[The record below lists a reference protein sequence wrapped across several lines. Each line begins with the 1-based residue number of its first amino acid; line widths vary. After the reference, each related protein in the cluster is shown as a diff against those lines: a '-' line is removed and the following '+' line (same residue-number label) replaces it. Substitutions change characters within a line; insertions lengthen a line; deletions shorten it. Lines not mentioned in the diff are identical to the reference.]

1 MRQWRNSLLL
11 FALVAASL
19 AQSGSTPLTNADVRR
34 VGETLRCMCGCS
46 YTITSCNMLN
56 CSGAEPARAR
66 LLELVQKGMSDDEVR
81 AEFVKTHGRV
91 VLTKPP
97 SDGFNLVGWVMPFA
111 ATGAGFALVFWLI
124 SHLYRR
130 RPVAASGP
138 AVETPEL
145 TRYREQIEKDL
156 SKLD

>member
-1 MRQWRNSLLL
+1 MRRWRSSLLL
-11 FALVAASL
+11 LALAAASL
-19 AQSGSTPLTNADVRR
+19 AQSGSTPLTNAAVRR

-46 YTITSCNMLN
+46 YTVTSCNMLN

-66 LLELVQKGMSDDEVR
+66 LLELVNKGMSDEEIR
-81 AEFVKTHGRV
+81 AEFVKTYGRV

-124 SHLYRR
+124 RRLYLP
-130 RPVAASGP
+130 RPAQAAGA
-138 AVETPEL
+138 AVESGEL